1 LTLSVAHD
9 PLLTLA
15 AAGEPYVQVTTTGR
29 WAEAARL
36 VGSDNALDYLA
47 AFDEPPP
54 AVGIELLWPSAP
66 ISFAGT
72 RLDGE
77 EVARLPELVDVLT
90 TAVTDVES
98 VMAALTPQGLGP
110 VVVAQLGAINAWDVW
125 PSVDIW
131 DGSAWSDPRT
141 VLVGYPQLRVCEHP
155 VALEIGHLH
164 AWYAMEVSRPSGHS
178 HRVDEALLAEL
189 TDELRDGIGRYGSL
203 NT

>member
-1 LTLSVAHD
+1 MSVAHD

-98 VMAALTPQGLGP
+98 VMAALAPQGLGP
-110 VVVAQLGAINAWDVW
+110 VVVAQLGAHQRL
-125 PSVDIW
+125 
-131 DGSAWSDPRT
+131 GR
-141 VLVGYPQLRVCEHP
+141 
-155 VALEIGHLH
+155 
-164 AWYAMEVSRPSGHS
+164 
-178 HRVDEALLAEL
+178 LA
-189 TDELRDGIGRYGSL
+189 IGRHLGWFCMVGSEDRSCWL
-203 NT
+203 SAVAGL